1 MSNDNKE
8 IFEQMKTIYTPFKQI
23 VEDYEDESWSNE
35 SQTVPQ
41 NNLQLEE
48 DNLSN
53 NNLQIIQSNLQQMSR
68 YMNNQ
73 LKQNNLPSY
82 KIETIKKYDENID
95 QLLLNNKLEQLI
107 INENGLIDDD
117 ELNKSI
123 GDGLNPTQKRDK
135 TLHYN
140 FKYDSN
146 DNNVTIKFIYND
158 ILSEL
163 SLVFVEYPS
172 VHFSNQKTLLAKY
185 QTKIQLFKNE
195 IEKNDD
201 EKNGKKIEK
210 LFNES
215 LKFVENNEDDIKKQ
229 MKEKKTAILIFN
241 RMMKNILNEL
251 TTKHPRAK
259 LILLDNKKTKEKN
272 KFDDI
277 KDDEILGRILQLRNI
292 VGDKYEIVEESLD
305 NTGEEPS
312 LDDINYDKIL
322 RIDYKPNEV
331 ELSKLNITKMKGK
344 DEDKEKDKYK
354 DKDRDKDKDKDKDK
368 DEEKDEDK
376 EDGRKGNLS
385 ISYAEQV
392 KTIQENKRKRL
403 EDKKK
408 LEDIERERL
417 GDDEQ
422 KGKENVGGAEYVNKK
437 NRRRTKKNRRGKTK
451 KYKKRNKKSKKHSR
465 KQKSRKHT
473 F

>member
-1 MSNDNKE
+1 MSNDNNE

-35 SQTVPQ
+35 SQTISQ

-48 DNLSN
+48 ENLSN

-73 LKQNNLPSY
+73 LKQNNIPSY
-82 KIETIKKYDENID
+82 TIETIKKYDENID

-107 INENGLIDDD
+107 INTNGLIDDD

-123 GDGLNPTQKRDK
+123 GDGMNPTQKKDK

-140 FKYDSN
+140 FKYESN
-146 DNNVTIKFIYND
+146 DNNITIKFIYND

-185 QTKIQLFKNE
+185 QTKIQVFKNE

-210 LFNES
+210 LFDES

-229 MKEKKTAILIFN
+229 MKEKKTVILIFN
-241 RMMKNILNEL
+241 RIMKNILNEL

-259 LILLDNKKTKEKN
+259 LILLDSKKTNTKK
-272 KFDDI
+272 KFEDI
-277 KDDEILGRILQLRNI
+277 KDDEILGRLLQLRNI

-305 NTGEEPS
+305 NTGEEPL

-322 RIDYKPNEV
+322 RIEYKPKEE
-331 ELSKLNITKMKGK
+331 ELSKLNITKR
-344 DEDKEKDKYK
+344 KDKYK
-354 DKDRDKDKDKDKDK
+354 
-368 DEEKDEDK
+368 EE
-376 EDGRKGNLS
+376 RQH
-385 ISYAEQV
+385 I
-392 KTIQENKRKRL
+392 
-403 EDKKK
+403 
-408 LEDIERERL
+408 

-422 KGKENVGGAEYVNKK
+422 KVGGAEYVNKK
-437 NRRRTKKNRRGKTK
+437 KSRKKTKKNNRRTKKHKIKRK
-451 KYKKRNKKSKKHSR
+451 KSR
-465 KQKSRKHT
+465 KQSRKRRKNITKKVRHR
-473 F
+473 